1 MLKEHL
7 DTWLAIKGDETEL
20 ISFPDTNYARQ
31 QISDYHRHSC
41 GKGREKVQS
50 GISRPLSKQ
59 MNFKKMDL
67 AEPLLSL
74 LQDWQRTSYDKLYKK
89 KAAKKR

>member
-20 ISFPDTNYARQ
+20 ISFPDTDYARQ

-41 GKGREKVQS
+41 GKARKKVQS
-50 GISRPLSKQ
+50 GISRLLSKQ
-59 MNFKKMDL
+59 MDLQKMDL
-67 AEPLLSL
+67 AGPLLSL
-74 LQDWQRTSYDKLYKK
+74 LQD
-89 KAAKKR
+89 